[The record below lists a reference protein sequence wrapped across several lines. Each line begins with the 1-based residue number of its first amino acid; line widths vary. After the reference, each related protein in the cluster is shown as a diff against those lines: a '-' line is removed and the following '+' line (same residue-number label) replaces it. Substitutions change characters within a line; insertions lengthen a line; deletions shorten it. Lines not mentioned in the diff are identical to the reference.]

1 LKNVIRRKLILGVA
15 DGVVKVDGRSIC
27 QAEGLRVGLFTRTDA
42 I

>member
-1 LKNVIRRKLILGVA
+1 
-15 DGVVKVDGRSIC
+15 VKVDGRSIC